1 MTFKSS
7 YTITEID
14 SICMQICKDGDNLC
28 MDKLIDIVDEERHM
42 YDDKNLIHIDHIIK
56 TVEQIICDQ

>member
-1 MTFKSS
+1 
-7 YTITEID
+7 
-14 SICMQICKDGDNLC
+14 MQICKDGDNLC
-28 MDKLIDIVDEERHM
+28 MDKLIDIVNEERYM